1 MNLGSYIKKYRK
13 QRQMTQT
20 YLAKL
25 MDVSSSAI
33 SLWEASEG
41 TPTKENLKRLSV
53 ALEVDYHKL
62 VNYYNEYKKA
72 FKEQKK
78 IKFAQEQKNL
88 TFVVPPSPTGVIT
101 VSVGGSGGSCG
112 NAQAMTQDG
121 VALTS
126 TEHPQLHP
134 EPVAWVDEI
143 WLLRPDLT
151 SRLPYDDLFSR
162 SKDENYV
169 PLFERSQI
177 GYTQEQVDRMM
188 DAAAHL
194 ERNICAQIAHDTYEG
209 FGAEAK
215 GVDFVKQQII
225 RQIKERDKL

>member
-13 QRQMTQT
+13 KLGITQT
-20 YLAKL
+20 HLGNQIGVS
-25 MDVSSSAI
+25 VSSVSI
-33 SLWEASEG
+33 WESSEG
-41 TPTKENLKRLSV
+41 APTKENLRSLSAV
-53 ALEVDYHKL
+53 LSVDYHKL

-72 FKEQKK
+72 YKEKKAGKVQKD
-78 IKFAQEQKNL
+78 L

-112 NAQAMTQDG
+112 SGNAQAMTQNG

-126 TEHPQLHP
+126 MEHPQVHP

-151 SRLPYDDLFSR
+151 AKLPYEDIFSR
-162 SKDENYV
+162 TKDENSV
-169 PLFERSQI
+169 PLFEHSQI
-177 GYTQEQVDRMM
+177 GYTQEQVNRMM
-188 DAAAHL
+188 DMAAHL

-209 FGAEAK
+209 FGKEAK
-215 GVDFVKQQII
+215 GIDYVKQQII